1 MKSTRYRQSAS
12 AFTLVELLVVIGI
25 IAAPDLDPTAGT
37 RQGARTGE
45 QDQVRSNL
53 RSLGQSI
60 LMFAGDHKGRV
71 PLGTTRRGVDR
82 GGAPG
87 CSSMITSSWST
98 IMVRIRRLFTCP
110 MNVPDHGGSAVFFK
124 PAPRRGATQM
134 NSLYSAGPSYYGAS
148 PDNPTFNSS
157 QWGTGGLHKHWAQI
171 GYSYMGANVQTPN
184 GASPKWGCTSLTRKT
199 TTGDNDIDT
208 NPPLM
213 GDTTIYQPSTGY
225 HRNHGRVEGGG
236 STPTAPC
243 SSTRATSSSTCST
256 ATATSRRSRR
266 IERRTS
272 GPATAIS
279 SARPL
284 LGILIP
290 GTAYA

>member
-1 MKSTRYRQSAS
+1 MKSKRYRRSATG
-12 AFTLVELLVVIGI
+12 FTLVELLVVIGI
-25 IAAPDLDPTAGT
+25 IALLISILLPALAK
-37 RQGARTGE
+37 ARE
-45 QDQVRSNL
+45 QANKIKCASNL

-71 PLGTTRRGVDR
+71 PLGHNTPWGGPWWGSWMFVNDYFKLVDHY
-82 GGAPG
+82 GAHPA
-87 CSSMITSSWST
+87 
-98 IMVRIRRLFTCP
+98 LFTCP
-110 MNVPDHGGSAVFFK
+110 MNVPDHGGSAVFFQ
-124 PAPRRGATQM
+124 AGTEAQARAQM

-184 GASPKWGCTSLTRKT
+184 GASPKWGVHKLTRKT

-225 HRNHGRVEGGG
+225 HRNHGREWRAQGFNPGDGSVQQHQGDVQLNLLYRDGHVEAK
-236 STPTAPC
+236 PPD
-243 SSTRATSSSTCST
+243 R
-256 ATATSRRSRR
+256 
-266 IERRTS
+266 
-272 GPATAIS
+272 
-279 SARPL
+279 
-284 LGILIP
+284 
-290 GTAYA
+290 TAYFRSGDGYFFR